1 MSLSPL
7 GPDRDLLHH
16 LADAQPLRAHAQ
28 PPAAA
33 HRQRYRAPRD
43 AAAALQVEDE
53 FRMQPAPPSL
63 EVADLEARV
72 ARVDREPARGL
83 DLDED
88 ARVERELLRRVEDVG
103 RQVACVADLDL
114 DSPTAGAHVQLER
127 RS

>member
-7 GPDRDLLHH
+7 SLDRDLLHD

-33 HRQRYRAPRD
+33 HRQRHRAPRD

-53 FRMQPAPPSL
+53 FGVQPASPSL

-72 ARVDREPARGL
+72 ARIDRAAARGL

-88 ARVERELLRRVEDVG
+88 ARVERKLLRRVEDVG
-103 RQVACVADLDL
+103 GQAAGVADLDL
-114 DSPTAGAHVQLER
+114 DTPAR
-127 RS
+127 R